1 MSGFISLNNITA
13 AICLNAIDTLEKGKC
28 EILKNEGLSKINLSC
43 ESTMRRIVVFAF
55 GVNFQKKLNSFSR
68 QQWNCERCSSAVG
81 ARLLQVKKFPR
92 KITYLSKIS
101 FKLPFDLFQR
111 ASASVHVRM

>member
-55 GVNFQKKLNSFSR
+55 GVNFQKKN
-68 QQWNCERCSSAVG
+68 
-81 ARLLQVKKFPR
+81 KIPFPGSNGTVNAAPVPLGQDCYR
-92 KITYLSKIS
+92 
-101 FKLPFDLFQR
+101 
-111 ASASVHVRM
+111 